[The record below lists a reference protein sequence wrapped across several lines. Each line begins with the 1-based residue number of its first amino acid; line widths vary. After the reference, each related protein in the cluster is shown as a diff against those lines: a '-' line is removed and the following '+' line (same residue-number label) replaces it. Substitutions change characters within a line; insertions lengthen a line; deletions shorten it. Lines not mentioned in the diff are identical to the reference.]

1 MDEKCVAM
9 KMKNLRETNRGPYGH
24 VDLSEVLF
32 EIQQIGNSVR
42 VCAVDPN
49 SNTEIVVVGAPWMS
63 LYSLKINAIRKLR
76 YVMAKKETERQ
87 AKR

>member
-9 KMKNLRETNRGPYGH
+9 KMKELPERNRGPYGH

-32 EIQQIGNSVR
+32 EIHQIGNSVR
-42 VCAVDPN
+42 VCAIDPR
-49 SNTEIVVVGAPWMS
+49 SNTEVVVVASPSMS

-76 YVMAKKETERQ
+76 YVIAKKEAERL